1 MEQKSVNSSAPNPFS
16 ASGTAATDLASHS
29 GKAKM
34 SCKAELRMDEPQ
46 RDRQRRGPVQLA
58 GLFDR
63 VLLHFVRFKDDRYL
77 NAVFPIAPDAPRG
90 HWGGRPK
97 CHNLV

>member
-34 SCKAELRMDEPQ
+34 SCKAELRMDEPN
-46 RDRQRRGPVQLA
+46 GIVSA
-58 GLFDR
+58 E
-63 VLLHFVRFKDDRYL
+63 VRYNSQGFWIEYY
-77 NAVFPIAPDAPRG
+77 A
-90 HWGGRPK
+90 
-97 CHNLV
+97 